1 MYYYIVVVNKIRGE
15 KMSKEVKKDLN
26 ELVKNEEERPEVK
39 KEMKKY
45 SWISNYDLALF
56 I

>member
-1 MYYYIVVVNKIRGE
+1 MYYYIVVVKKFRGE
-15 KMSKEVKKDLN
+15 NMSKEGKRDLN
-26 ELVKNEEERPEVK
+26 ELVKNESERPEVK